1 MRRLRNE
8 LQVQPEDGTNPANLH
23 YYSHLENICFLNIN
37 THTSIP
43 THTPTHKTLAAETQA
58 GLIGRCTQIAQRSR
72 ERLGREWSPE
82 SKEV

>member
-8 LQVQPEDGTNPANLH
+8 LQVQPEDGTNPAKLQ
-23 YYSHLENICFLNIN
+23 YYSHLGNLYFLNIN

-58 GLIGRCTQIAQRSR
+58 GLIGKCTQNTQSR
-72 ERLGREWSPE
+72 ERLGRDWSTE

>member
-8 LQVQPEDGTNPANLH
+8 LQVQPEDGTNPAKLH

-37 THTSIP
+37 THPSIP

-58 GLIGRCTQIAQRSR
+58 GLIERCTQIAQRSR